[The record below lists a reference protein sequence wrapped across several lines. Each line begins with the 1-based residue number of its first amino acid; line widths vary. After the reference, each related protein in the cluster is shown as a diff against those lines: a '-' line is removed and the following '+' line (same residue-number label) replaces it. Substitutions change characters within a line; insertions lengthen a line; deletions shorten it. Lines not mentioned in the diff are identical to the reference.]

1 VKKKIVLFSSDL
13 KYEGLP
19 LSLLHVTALLDK
31 TRYGI
36 KIITAVEYPGTYKNE
51 ILKQCKEAVCFGVSC
66 YMGEPIINAV
76 EVSRAVKQVYP
87 SLPVIWGGELTAT
100 LPDKI
105 LESDYVDYLC
115 RGQGER
121 TFYEFVDM
129 IETDDFKN
137 ISRIRGLSYKE
148 NGVNVHNPKREPED
162 LDSFPDFDLDLIN
175 LEKYR
180 EQSFYGEKSFRVNTS
195 YGCLNRCG
203 FCYTV
208 NSSGGKWR
216 TRSAERIIKFLVKL
230 RGKTDFDS
238 LLISDNNFFE
248 DEERVAEFCRGLIK
262 NGFNIRYG
270 AANGTAYV
278 LSKYSEATWKLMKE
292 SGLRRIMIGA
302 ESADRAT
309 LKFINKPGTPEDIY
323 KAAAVCSKYGIR
335 AVIFTMIGLPLPSYQ
350 AKKKKHVFYS
360 ELKKLN
366 SFRKNI
372 YAVSPEHLV
381 LMYFYFPW
389 PGTPLFRK
397 ALDLGLAPPE
407 GLEGWAACDFY
418 SNNLP
423 WLPENSVKKLRV
435 FNFVS
440 EILNRDTAHF
450 APLPPVSRAFS
461 VLIAKS
467 AQYMARLRLR
477 YDFYHF
483 PIESPVYRYALYLY
497 TH

>member
-1 VKKKIVLFSSDL
+1 MNPARVKKKIVLFSSDL

-175 LEKYR
+175 RFHAQFGVFQHFHFGDTFLA
-180 EQSFYGEKSFRVNTS
+180 QN
-195 YGCLNRCG
+195 
-203 FCYTV
+203 
-208 NSSGGKWR
+208 GGR
-216 TRSAERIIKFLVKL
+216 T
-230 RGKTDFDS
+230 
-238 LLISDNNFFE
+238 
-248 DEERVAEFCRGLIK
+248 
-262 NGFNIRYG
+262 
-270 AANGTAYV
+270 
-278 LSKYSEATWKLMKE
+278 
-292 SGLRRIMIGA
+292 
-302 ESADRAT
+302 ADR
-309 LKFINKPGTPEDIY
+309 PQVEP
-323 KAAAVCSKYGIR
+323 AVGLTGIGHPFGPV
-335 AVIFTMIGLPLPSYQ
+335 AFGQHHQT
-350 AKKKKHVFYS
+350 
-360 ELKKLN
+360 
-366 SFRKNI
+366 
-372 YAVSPEHLV
+372 
-381 LMYFYFPW
+381 
-389 PGTPLFRK
+389 
-397 ALDLGLAPPE
+397 APFL
-407 GLEGWAACDFY
+407 LEGWHIRIHPPGGGGAKGAGSITFGG
-418 SNNLP
+418 LGRT
-423 WLPENSVKKLRV
+423 SVVDDVVLEVFGQTLALVQPFLEFCMGDVPCYNDSPREHQPGFGIKKQPR
-435 FNFVS
+435 
-440 EILNRDTAHF
+440 
-450 APLPPVSRAFS
+450 
-461 VLIAKS
+461 
-467 AQYMARLRLR
+467 
-477 YDFYHF
+477 
-483 PIESPVYRYALYLY
+483 
-497 TH
+497 